1 MLKSQKKTKKFC
13 TLSEIPIFTTIK
25 NHINLTSNKYIMK
38 KLLLLAGVALSN
50 FVAIAQQNQSV
61 VMTTKN
67 LMAPQK
73 RNVDLNKLKADKI
86 SAQQAVA
93 NKGTAGGSRWY
104 NFVDMLSDIDPNV
117 AQNSKITWLWHK
129 ADMLST
135 YGTTLDTVWVRSF
148 GTSLDP
154 STVLFNTSA
163 LYPGQVAIRSTDAY
177 KVDSAIVYGF
187 YERKAGST
195 TTDTLRVSFIFG
207 YGNTTNMPVY
217 YFTGMA
223 SSFGKDT
230 VRFAHMFQDSVRNI
244 AAKNTGVTTA
254 VVVVDKLLTAASVN
268 DTTSSGLNYFKI
280 AVPNFN
286 VPANGIVGMSV
297 AYKYG
302 AAYTPYSTMY
312 TGTAYN
318 FNAFTGLW
326 YEQNASGFPTYVD
339 GEYNTGFIA
348 TQPIASTNS
357 WFGDY
362 VPTWAYTAPFGLEY
376 PYVDIKL
383 SCTACNITGVADVK
397 STIESVV
404 ASPNPATDALSISF
418 NTTENATTK
427 VAIMNMLGQEVDAK
441 TISSVAN
448 TANKV
453 VFNVANLN
461 AGIYLYSITS
471 NGQTVSNRFVVAH

>member
-1 MLKSQKKTKKFC
+1 
-13 TLSEIPIFTTIK
+13 
-25 NHINLTSNKYIMK
+25 MK

-61 VMTTKN
+61 VMTSKF
-67 LMAPQK
+67 LEAPQK
-73 RNVDLNKLKADKI
+73 RNINLNQMKADKI
-86 SAQQAVA
+86 SAQQATA

-104 NFVDMLSDIDPNV
+104 NFVDMLTDVDPNV
-117 AQNSKITWLWHK
+117 ANNDHITWLWHK
-129 ADMLST
+129 ADMLSM
-135 YGTTLDTVWVRSF
+135 YGTTLDTVWVRSY

-163 LYPGQVAIRSTDAY
+163 LYPGQVAIKSTDAY
-177 KVDSAIVYGF
+177 KVDSAVVYGF

-195 TTDTLRVSFIFG
+195 TVDTLKISFVYG
-207 YGNTTNMPVY
+207 YGSTTNMPVY
-217 YFTGMA
+217 YFTGMM
-223 SSFGKDT
+223 SNFGKDT
-230 VRFAHMFQDSVRNI
+230 VRFAHMFQDSVKNI
-244 AAKNTGVTTA
+244 AANNTGVTTA
-254 VVVVDKLLTAASVN
+254 VVTVNKLLTAASVN
-268 DTTSSGLNYFKI
+268 DTLSNGMNYFKI

-302 AAYTPYSTMY
+302 ATYTPYSTMY

-318 FNAFTGLW
+318 YNAFTGLW

-339 GEYNTGFIA
+339 GEYNTGFLA
-348 TQPIASTNS
+348 PQPLASSSS

-362 VPTWAYTAPFGLEY
+362 IPTWAYTAPYGLEY
-376 PYVDIKL
+376 PYIDIKL
-383 SCTACNITGVADVK
+383 SCTTCNITGVADVK

-404 ASPNPATDALSISF
+404 ASPNPASNVLSIAF

-441 TISSVAN
+441 TISAVAN
-448 TANKV
+448 TSSNV

>member
-1 MLKSQKKTKKFC
+1 
-13 TLSEIPIFTTIK
+13 
-25 NHINLTSNKYIMK
+25 MK

-61 VMTTKN
+61 VMTSKF
-67 LMAPQK
+67 LEAPQK
-73 RNVDLNKLKADKI
+73 RNINLNQLKADKVN
-86 SAQQAVA
+86 AQQATA

-117 AQNSKITWLWHK
+117 ANNDHITWLWHK
-129 ADMLST
+129 ANMLSM
-135 YGTTLDTVWVRSF
+135 YGTTLDTIWVRSF

-163 LYPGQVAIRSTDAY
+163 LYPGQIAIKSTDAY
-177 KVDSAIVYGF
+177 KVDSAVVYGF
-187 YERKAGST
+187 YDRKTGST
-195 TTDTLRVSFIFG
+195 TVDTLKISFIYG
-207 YGNTTNMPVY
+207 YGSTTNMPVY
-217 YFTGMA
+217 YFTGMM
-223 SSFGKDT
+223 SNFGKDT
-230 VRFAHMFQDSVRNI
+230 VRFAHMFQDSVNNI

-254 VVVVDKLLTAASVN
+254 VVTVNKLLTAASVN
-268 DTTSSGLNYFKI
+268 DTLSNGMNYFKI
-280 AVPNFN
+280 AVPTFN

-302 AAYTPYSTMY
+302 GTYTPYSTMY

-339 GEYNTGFIA
+339 GEYNTGFLA
-348 TQPIASTNS
+348 PQPLDASSS

-362 VPTWAYTAPFGLEY
+362 IPTWAYTAAYGLEY

-383 SCTACNITGVADVK
+383 SCTTCNITGVADVK

-404 ASPNPATDALSISF
+404 ASPNPATDVMAIAF

-441 TISSVAN
+441 TISAVAN
-448 TANKV
+448 TSNKV

>member
-1 MLKSQKKTKKFC
+1 
-13 TLSEIPIFTTIK
+13 
-25 NHINLTSNKYIMK
+25 MK
-38 KLLLLAGVALSN
+38 KLLLFAGVALSN

-61 VMTTKN
+61 VMTSKF
-67 LMAPQK
+67 LEAPQK
-73 RNVDLNKLKADKI
+73 RNINLNQLKADKVN
-86 SAQQAVA
+86 AQQATA

-104 NFVDMLSDIDPNV
+104 NFVDMLSSIDPNV
-117 AQNSKITWLWHK
+117 NNNSHITWLWHK
-129 ADMLST
+129 ANMLSM
-135 YGTTLDTVWVRSF
+135 YGTTLDTIWVRSF

-163 LYPGQVAIRSTDAY
+163 LYPGEIAIKSTDAY
-177 KVDSAIVYGF
+177 KVDSAVVYGF
-187 YERKAGST
+187 YDRKTGST
-195 TTDTLRVSFIFG
+195 TVDTLKISFIYG
-207 YGNTTNMPVY
+207 YGSTTNMPVY
-217 YFTGMA
+217 YFTGMM
-223 SSFGKDT
+223 SNFGKDT
-230 VRFAHMFQDSVRNI
+230 VRFAHMFQDSVNNI

-254 VVVVDKLLTAASVN
+254 VVTVNKLLTAASVN
-268 DTTSSGLNYFKI
+268 DTLSNGMNYFKI
-280 AVPNFN
+280 AVPTFN

-302 AAYTPYSTMY
+302 GTYTPYSTMY

-339 GEYNTGFIA
+339 GEYNTGFLA
-348 TQPIASTNS
+348 PQPLDASSS

-362 VPTWAYTAPFGLEY
+362 IPTWAYTAAYGLEY

-383 SCTACNITGVADVK
+383 SCTTCNITGVADVK

-404 ASPNPATDALSISF
+404 ASPNPATDVMAIAF

-441 TISSVAN
+441 TISAVAN
-448 TANKV
+448 TSNKV

>member
-61 VMTTKN
+61 VMTSKF
-67 LMAPQK
+67 LEAPQK
-73 RNVDLNKLKADKI
+73 RNINLNQLKADKAN
-86 SAQQAVA
+86 AQHAIA

-104 NFVDMLSDIDPNV
+104 NFVDMLSSIDQNV
-117 AQNSKITWLWHK
+117 ANNSHITWLWHK
-129 ADMLST
+129 ADMLSM
-135 YGTTLDTVWVRSF
+135 YGTTLDTVWVRSY

-163 LYPGQVAIRSTDAY
+163 LYPGEVAIKSTDAF

-187 YERKAGST
+187 YERKANSNT
-195 TTDTLRVSFIFG
+195 VDTLKVSFIYG
-207 YGNTTNMPVY
+207 YGSTTNMPVY

-223 SSFGKDT
+223 SSYGKDT
-230 VRFAHMFQDSVRNI
+230 VRFAHMFQDSVKNI
-244 AAKNTGVTTA
+244 AANNTGVTTA
-254 VVVVDKLLTAASVN
+254 VVTVNKLLTASSVN
-268 DTTSSGLNYFKI
+268 DTTADGLNYFKI

-302 AAYTPYSTMY
+302 ATYPAYSTMY

-318 FNAFTGLW
+318 YNAFTGLW
-326 YEQNASGFPTYVD
+326 YEQNASGYPTYVE
-339 GEYNTGFIA
+339 GEYNTGFLA
-348 TQPIASTNS
+348 TQPYPSTGG

-362 VPTWAYTAPFGLEY
+362 IPTWAYTAAYGLEY
-376 PYVDIKL
+376 PYIDIKL
-383 SCTACNITGVADVK
+383 SCTTCNITGVADVK

-418 NTTENATTK
+418 NTTENASAK

-441 TISSVAN
+441 TISAVAN
-448 TANKV
+448 TSNKV

>member
-1 MLKSQKKTKKFC
+1 
-13 TLSEIPIFTTIK
+13 
-25 NHINLTSNKYIMK
+25 MK

-61 VMTTKN
+61 VMTSKF
-67 LMAPQK
+67 LEAPQK
-73 RNVDLNKLKADKI
+73 KNVDLNRLKADKI
-86 SAQQAVA
+86 SAQQATA

-104 NFVDMLSDIDPNV
+104 NFVDMLSTIDPNV
-117 AQNSKITWLWHK
+117 ANNSHITWLWHK
-129 ADMLST
+129 ADMLSM

-163 LYPGQVAIRSTDAY
+163 LYPGEVAIKSTDAF

-195 TTDTLRVSFIFG
+195 TVDTLKVSFIYG
-207 YGNTTNMPVY
+207 YGSTTNMPVY

-223 SSFGKDT
+223 ASYGKDT
-230 VRFAHMFQDSVRNI
+230 VRFAHMFQDSVKNI
-244 AAKNTGVTTA
+244 AANNSGVTTA
-254 VVVVDKLLTAASVN
+254 VVTVNKLLTAASVN
-268 DTTSSGLNYFKI
+268 DTTADGMNYFKI

-302 AAYTPYSTMY
+302 ATYPAYSTMY
-312 TGTAYN
+312 TGTAYTY
-318 FNAFTGLW
+318 NAFTGLW

-339 GEYNTGFIA
+339 GEYNTGFLA
-348 TQPIASTNS
+348 PQPLASSSS

-362 VPTWAYTAPFGLEY
+362 IPTWAYTAAYGLEY

-383 SCTACNITGVADVK
+383 SCTTCNITGVADVK

-404 ASPNPATDALSISF
+404 ASPNPASNVLSIAF

-441 TISSVAN
+441 TISAVAN
-448 TANKV
+448 TSNNV

>member
-1 MLKSQKKTKKFC
+1 
-13 TLSEIPIFTTIK
+13 
-25 NHINLTSNKYIMK
+25 MK

-61 VMTTKN
+61 VMTSKF
-67 LMAPQK
+67 LEAPHK
-73 RNVDLNKLKADKI
+73 KNVDLNRLKADKI
-86 SAQQAVA
+86 SAQQATA

-104 NFVDMLSDIDPNV
+104 NFVDMLADIDPNV

-129 ADMLST
+129 SDMLSM
-135 YGTTLDTVWVRSF
+135 YGTTMDTVWVRSF

-163 LYPGQVAIRSTDAY
+163 LYPGKVAIKSTDAY

-195 TTDTLRVSFIFG
+195 TVDTLRVSFIFG

-254 VVVVDKLLTAASVN
+254 VVVVDKLLTASSVN
-268 DTTSSGLNYFKI
+268 DTTADGLNFFKV

-302 AAYTPYSTMY
+302 ATYPAYSTLY

-318 FNAFTGLW
+318 FNSFTGLW

-348 TQPIASTNS
+348 TQPYPSTGG
-357 WFGDY
+357 WYGDY

-404 ASPNPATDALSISF
+404 ASPNPATDVLSIAF

-441 TISSVAN
+441 TVSTVAN
-448 TANKV
+448 TSNKV